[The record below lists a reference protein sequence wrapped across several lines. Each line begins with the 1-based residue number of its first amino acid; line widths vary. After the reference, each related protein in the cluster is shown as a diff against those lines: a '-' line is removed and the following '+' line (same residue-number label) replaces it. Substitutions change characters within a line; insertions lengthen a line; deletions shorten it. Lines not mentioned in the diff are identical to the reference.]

1 MEKRKD
7 LGIKQLKANEPS
19 AFERYEEIKSRKFDK
34 LHLQNLKNSVK
45 KRSKL
50 LKLEKELESLAVESI
65 EEPEITGKKKNK
77 KEPAVKSDEKKSKK
91 AAKKQSEEG
100 GKNTSV
106 SANGNG
112 VSGQEEEVQFSVA
125 GLPEDEARELLWK
138 HIAKKQIPKL
148 VRVIHQGTSARLF
161 NSKKL
166 AQATA
171 GLVKRQNSRLAGK
184 PVTAARRAM
193 KEMLAF
199 WKKNEREERDLRKR
213 AEKEA
218 AERRRIEEEQREAR
232 RQAKKL
238 NFLITQTELYS
249 HFVGRK
255 QQGGTGTTGNN
266 STAALSKD
274 MDFADVD
281 DSVIHAEAE
290 RIAKNAAAAHQAK
303 LEQFQPVKNETVE
316 SSAETHANDMDFMN
330 PSTLKDAIILEQ
342 PTLMQVTLKS
352 YQLKGLTWLASL
364 YEQVQDYYVI
374 LMFFI
379 YYFRVLTVFWLMK
392 WVWERRFSRFP
403 CWRTWPSDK
412 TTGDPS

>member
-1 MEKRKD
+1 LLQK
-7 LGIKQLKANEPS
+7 IKE
-19 AFERYEEIKSRKFDK
+19 
-34 LHLQNLKNSVK
+34 SVK
-45 KRSKL
+45 TRAKMIKLKKDIEKITTEGSVETDSGMKGRKKISKTIT
-50 LKLEKELESLAVESI
+50 KEKE
-65 EEPEITGKKKNK
+65 TG
-77 KEPAVKSDEKKSKK
+77 KKSKK
-91 AAKKQSEEG
+91 I
-100 GKNTSV
+100 KNASAIEQDGQVTNLPSV
-106 SANGNG
+106 T
-112 VSGQEEEVQFSVA
+112 QEEEAQFSVS
-125 GLPEDEARELLWK
+125 GLPEDEAREALWR
-138 HIAKKQIPKL
+138 HISRKQIPKV
-148 VRVIHQGTSARLF
+148 VRSIHQGTSARLF
-161 NSKKL
+161 NCKKL
-166 AQATA
+166 AQATS

-255 QQGGTGTTGNN
+255 QHQGNT
-266 STAALSKD
+266 STAAALSKD
-274 MDFADVD
+274 TDFADVD

-303 LEQFQPVKNETVE
+303 LEQFQATNHTQ
-316 SSAETHANDMDFMN
+316 ANDMDFMN
-330 PSTLKDAIILEQ
+330 PSTLKDATILEQ

-364 YEQVQDYYVI
+364 YEQV
-374 LMFFI
+374 
-379 YYFRVLTVFWLMK
+379 TN
-392 WVWERRFSRFP
+392 S
-403 CWRTWPSDK
+403 
-412 TTGDPS
+412 

>member
-1 MEKRKD
+1 MNKFLEKHSH
-7 LGIKQLKANEPS
+7 LGIQRFQVNKLSLS
-19 AFERYEEIKSRKFDK
+19 AFERYKEMNMSKFKTNYLNSIKK
-34 LHLQNLKNSVK
+34 SVK
-45 KRSKL
+45 KRSKML
-50 LKLEKELESLAVESI
+50 NLEKELALLAVESVAKS
-65 EEPEITGKKKNK
+65 GVSSKNK
-77 KEPAVKSDEKKSKK
+77 KKTKKGSITSKAVGEKSKK
-91 AAKKQSEEG
+91 SSSKLSTEEN
-100 GKNTSV
+100 KTSV
-106 SANGNG
+106 SGSAA
-112 VSGQEEEVQFSVA
+112 SQEEEVQFSIF
-125 GLPEDEARELLWK
+125 GLSEDEARKALWK
-138 HIAKKQIPKL
+138 HLAKKQIPKL
-148 VRVIHQGTSARLF
+148 VRSIHQGTSARLF
-161 NSKKL
+161 NCKKL

-171 GLVKRQNSRLAGK
+171 GLVKRQNGRLAGK

-213 AEKEA
+213 AEREA

-255 QQGGTGTTGNN
+255 QKETSSDASNT
-266 STAALSKD
+266 TAALSKD

-303 LEQFQPVKNETVE
+303 LEQFQQPANNETKDNE
-316 SSAETHANDMDFMN
+316 IDDDAGNDMDFMN

-342 PTLMQVTLKS
+342 PTLMQVSLKS

-364 YEQVQDYYVI
+364 YEQV
-374 LMFFI
+374 LNI
-379 YYFRVLTVFWLMK
+379 YN
-392 WVWERRFSRFP
+392 
-403 CWRTWPSDK
+403 
-412 TTGDPS
+412 